1 MEIEI
6 LSEREN
12 PLLNRKEIKFLIRYE
27 GPTPT
32 IKDIKLKI
40 AAMYNVDKNL
50 VIVDKID
57 QEFGIMESK
66 CYVKIYSDENT
77 MKIVEKKSTLEKNK
91 IEEEKESEGE
101 NNG

>member
-1 MEIEI
+1 MEIEV

-12 PLLNRKEIKFLIRYE
+12 PLLNRKEIRFLIRHE

-32 IKDIKLKI
+32 VKDVKLKI

-57 QEFGIMESK
+57 QEFGKMESR
-66 CYVKIYSDENT
+66 CYVKIYNDENT
-77 MKIVEKKSTLEKNK
+77 MKIIEKKSTLEKNK
-91 IEEEKESEGE
+91 IEEEKEGEGD

>member
-1 MEIEI
+1 MEIEV

-12 PLLNRKEIKFLIRYE
+12 PLLSRKEIRCLIRYQ

-32 IKDIKLKI
+32 IKDVKLKI

-57 QEFGIMESK
+57 QEFGKMESK
-66 CYVKIYSDENT
+66 CYVKIYSDEDM
-77 MKIVEKKSTLEKNK
+77 MKMIEKKSTLEKNK
-91 IEEEKESEGE
+91 IEEEKEGEGE